1 MAQSEEKF
9 EHFPPIA
16 DVVDKTHTGDEDISA
31 RPLEEI
37 ESLCMQCEEQ
47 VGLQT
52 FRLLVEYSHPSGSDT
67 HDAHINP
74 ILPRSNRDEFPLRT
88 LRLLKQ

>member
-1 MAQSEEKF
+1 MAQSDENF

-16 DVVDKTHTGDEDISA
+16 DVVDKTNTGDEDISA

-47 VGLQT
+47 VGLQ
-52 FRLLVEYSHPSGSDT
+52 HSDY
-67 HDAHINP
+67 
-74 ILPRSNRDEFPLRT
+74 
-88 LRLLKQ
+88 